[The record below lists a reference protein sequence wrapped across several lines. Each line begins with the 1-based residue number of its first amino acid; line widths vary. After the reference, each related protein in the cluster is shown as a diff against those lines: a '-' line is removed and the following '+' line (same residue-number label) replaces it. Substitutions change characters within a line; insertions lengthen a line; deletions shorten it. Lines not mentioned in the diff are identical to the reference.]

1 LQQCSNQIN
10 ETVALVRGKLESGAR
25 ITLGALIVI
34 DVHGKL
40 KVING
45 LIHKIIED

>member
-1 LQQCSNQIN
+1 M
-10 ETVALVRGKLESGAR
+10 AR

-40 KVING
+40 NVRNVITCEWCKSLLKCSVVAGNETE
-45 LIHKIIED
+45 LW